1 MRHVV
6 ATAWRRIRTFRSWL
20 LRDDLGDTYPRKST
34 EAAAQGP
41 TPDRHVNFNAPPG
54 GGVF

>member
-34 EAAAQGP
+34 EAAALGP